1 MNNKTVENVFLHYLH
16 IFENK
21 LGYLKSNDIIDRS
34 TGSSI
39 YLSQN
44 YFIYTYLNK

>member
-1 MNNKTVENVFLHYLH
+1 MNNKTFENVFLNYLH

-21 LGYLKSNDIIDRS
+21 LGHLKSNDIIDRS
-34 TGSSI
+34 AGSSI

-44 YFIYTYLNK
+44 YLIYTYLNK